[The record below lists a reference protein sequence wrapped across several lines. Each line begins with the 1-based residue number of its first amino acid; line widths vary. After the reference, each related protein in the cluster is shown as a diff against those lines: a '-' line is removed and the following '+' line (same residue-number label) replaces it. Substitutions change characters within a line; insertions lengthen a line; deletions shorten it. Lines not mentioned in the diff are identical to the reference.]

1 MNKRIRIKTQKEII
15 EDLKRTPIIEI
26 VCNKHEIARSTFYRW
41 RESNKKFSKQVDD
54 AIQEGRLFMNDYAES
69 QLIAAIRDKNI
80 SAIFFWL
87 RNNHPAYTDKLL
99 IKGKLENTEELT
111 KEQKQAVKQALKL
124 ASLDQ

>member
-1 MNKRIRIKTQKEII
+1 MNKRIKIKTQKEII

-26 VCNKHEIARSTFYRW
+26 VCNKHTIARSTFYRW
-41 RESNKKFSKQVDD
+41 RESSKKFSKQIDD

-69 QLIAAIRDKNI
+69 QLIAAIRDKNL
-80 SAIFFWL
+80 SAICFWL

-111 KEQKQAVKQALKL
+111 KEQKQLVRQALKL